1 MKIMKKVFSVVL
13 IFIVIQLLGMVFVN
27 NYSLANSG
35 DSFFE
40 KTFKQGKSWRDM
52 SGGNSSAILNNAT
65 GVTTAIDDIYNGIRA
80 IGIGIFMVN
89 IAFLF
94 ITLSMKNNGKDVA
107 GAKLT
112 IGFTFALALLF
123 IFAQN
128 IMGFFTNI
136 FEQFESIM

>member
-1 MKIMKKVFSVVL
+1 MKVTKKILSV
-13 IFIVIQLLGMVFVN
+13 IVIFMMIQLVFIN
-27 NYSLANSG
+27 NYSFASSG

-52 SGGNSSAILNNAT
+52 SGGNSSAVLNNAT

-80 IGIGIFMVN
+80 IGIGVFMVN

-112 IGFTFALALLF
+112 ITFSFILALLF